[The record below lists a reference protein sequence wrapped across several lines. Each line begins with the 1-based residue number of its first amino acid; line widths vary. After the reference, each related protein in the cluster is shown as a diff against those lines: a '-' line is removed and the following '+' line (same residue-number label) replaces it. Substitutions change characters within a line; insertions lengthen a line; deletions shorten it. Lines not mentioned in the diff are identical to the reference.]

1 MSSQRAKA
9 KPQVRH
15 RILIV
20 DDHPITRY
28 GMSQL
33 FQLEPD
39 LEVCGEAEDATQAI
53 SLLPVLR
60 PDLVVCDLTLPG
72 KHGLECL
79 KDVQALFP
87 DLAVLV
93 VSMHDE
99 EFYAER
105 VLRAGGRGYLMKQAG
120 GEELIRAVREVLG
133 GRIYLSKR
141 MSENALH
148 VFSGRHSKSALPT
161 RNLTDREFQVF
172 QCLGQGMTSREIG
185 AALHM
190 GRKTVETHR
199 RHVREKL
206 ALKSSPDLIKYA
218 VRWMA
223 SQPAG

>member
-1 MSSQRAKA
+1 MSSKNAKTG
-9 KPQVRH
+9 PRIRH

-33 FQLEPD
+33 FRQEPD

-60 PDLVVCDLTLPG
+60 PHLVVCDLALPG

-79 KDVQALFP
+79 KDSLALIP
-87 DLAVLV
+87 DLRVLV

-99 EFYAER
+99 ELYAER
-105 VLRAGGRGYLMKQAG
+105 VLRAGGCGYLMKQAG
-120 GEELIRAVREVLG
+120 GEELIHAVREVLS

-148 VFSGRHSKSALPT
+148 VFSGRNSKSDLPT

-185 AALHM
+185 TALHM

-206 ALKSSPDLIKYA
+206 NLKSGPELIKYA